1 MEALLNRLKKAGA
14 PTVEAAPTAP
24 APERAMVLVAERAFI
39 MGWDA
44 CESDEQPPPSYFLDA
59 FYIDQFGAIGQQ

>member
-1 MEALLNRLKKAGA
+1 KIAGA

-24 APERAMVLVAERAFI
+24 ATERAMVLVAERAFI

-44 CESDEQPPPSYFLDA
+44 CESDEQLPQAVFSTPFIS
-59 FYIDQFGAIGQQ
+59 ISSEQ